1 MMHHNSVSSINEQQP
16 SQPYES
22 PSPSSPPY
30 IMGGNEEEKESSAL
44 TSSSSSSSLS
54 SSLSSWF
61 ETAKHK
67 FGEHTSA
74 WYVRYPLYY
83 IGFMYICL
91 LIIQFVYKP
100 KTKLERLQNILDY
113 DEIHGK
119 KAWIRQQKQQTQ
131 THGKD
136 SKESFSP
143 KSSTQR
149 GDAVRDASP
158 LTSPLPVG
166 ERQSVTK
173 TLPGGERQPL
183 AKDEQTE
190 KNNEKTKTKDENPGP
205 IHYITNLFVR
215 FFQAIDRYSR
225 RFLSTLWRS
234 IFPQ

>member
-16 SQPYES
+16 SQQPQPYES
-22 PSPSSPPY
+22 PSPSPPPY
-30 IMGGNEEEKESSAL
+30 IMGGNEEEKESSA
-44 TSSSSSSSLS
+44 SSSLS

-67 FGEHTSA
+67 FVEHTSA

-119 KAWIRQQKQQTQ
+119 KAWIKQQKQQTQ
-131 THGKD
+131 THG
-136 SKESFSP
+136 KESFSP

-166 ERQSVTK
+166 ERQSVT
-173 TLPGGERQPL
+173 
-183 AKDEQTE
+183 KDEQTE

>member
-16 SQPYES
+16 SQQ

-44 TSSSSSSSLS
+44 TSSSSSSSSSSSLS

-67 FGEHTSA
+67 FVEHTSA

-131 THGKD
+131 TH
-136 SKESFSP
+136 
-143 KSSTQR
+143 
-149 GDAVRDASP
+149 RDASP

-173 TLPGGERQPL
+173 
-183 AKDEQTE
+183 
-190 KNNEKTKTKDENPGP
+190 DENPGP
-205 IHYITNLFVR
+205 IYYITNLFVR